1 MKTVP
6 VSDDLIIR
14 ALQKSGGA
22 IVAAARSLRIH
33 PTTIH
38 RRVKCSS
45 RVKQILDEEREYT
58 IDLAAMQ
65 LRKAVNRGEA
75 WAVCFTLKC
84 LGKERG
90 FVERVEHSGPDGQ
103 AVQIEEQI
111 QEKANLFMQKM
122 NKLIEDRGQVIDLKV
137 HGDPGND

>member
-14 ALQKSGGA
+14 ALKKSGGT
-22 IVAAARSLRIH
+22 IVAAARSLKID
-33 PTTIH
+33 PSTIH
-38 RRVKCSS
+38 RRVNSNR
-45 RVKQILDEEREYT
+45 RVKQTLNEEREYT
-58 IDLAAMQ
+58 IDIAEMQ
-65 LRKAVNRGEA
+65 LRNAVNRGEA

-84 LGKERG
+84 LGKQRG
-90 FVERVEHSGPDGQ
+90 FVERMEHSVPDGQ

-137 HGDPGND
+137 HGDRQ